1 MAFST
6 ASTQPESLCPPE
18 PLTLGLHSLDPGLH
32 VGLAPH
38 PGKEQVVTGTLSCW
52 VVVGLSEL
60 DHT

>member
-1 MAFST
+1 MAFSA

-18 PLTLGLHSLDPGLH
+18 PLTLGLHGLDPGLH

-38 PGKEQVVTGTLSCW
+38 PVTERVVTGTLSCW
-52 VVVGLSEL
+52 AVAGLSEL